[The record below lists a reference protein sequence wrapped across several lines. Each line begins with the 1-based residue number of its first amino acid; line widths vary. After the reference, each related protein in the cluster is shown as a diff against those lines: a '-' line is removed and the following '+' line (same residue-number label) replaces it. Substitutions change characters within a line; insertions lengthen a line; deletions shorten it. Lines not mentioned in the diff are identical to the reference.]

1 MGFYT
6 LYLTQTIYM
15 RKQLITYFVSFF
27 LLLSSFLS
35 AQLPSNVLVGYHE
48 NWYTLKLS
56 QINSNYNVICLAFA
70 LPLNAPSVGYDIRY
84 TIPAGYTGTAA
95 QMKAAFMADIDA
107 LHAQGKVVLL
117 SIGGAT
123 GPVMLST
130 TTQRDVF
137 VSSINAILADYSY
150 KIDGIDLDL
159 ETSSMAFGSSWT
171 ITSPAAG
178 QTNMVNAVKSI
189 MSNYQTQTGKKLLVA
204 AAPEVVYLMG
214 GLSTYQVSNL
224 NGGAFLPILDGLR
237 NDIDLL
243 CMQLYNAGGSGGGVY
258 AWNNTIYYD
267 DGSPDFALA
276 MNETVVKGF
285 TCVSGKGTFTGIP
298 ASKLAF
304 GFPATTAPSAAG
316 TGYVTP
322 ANVCNAAKYFKG
334 EIAKPSGVNY
344 TMTTSYPSLKGLMT
358 WSINEDSYQ
367 SYPFVGAYT
376 CAFSSSAPTANFSSS
391 SSSACTA
398 QSITFS
404 NTSTGSPTSYSW
416 NFGADASIATAST
429 VGPHSIA
436 YSTTGTKTIT
446 LTATNASGSNTISK
460 TVNITA
466 GSGNAGAITGNA
478 AVCQNSSQSYSISTV
493 TNATNYTWSVPAGS
507 TITSGQGTNAISVT
521 IGATAGNISVTPSN
535 GCSSGTAATKAITIS
550 PAPSAAGSITGSGS
564 VCAGAIN
571 VSYTIAAVTNATAY
585 TWAVPSGATITGGQ
599 GTTSITVTFGSSAGN
614 ISVTPSNS
622 CGNGTAAT
630 KAIAINNTLGTTG
643 SISGS
648 TTVCSGQSGLT
659 YSIAAVSGAS
669 TYTWTVPSGTSITS
683 GQGTTA
689 ITITMGSTA
698 GNITVT
704 PSNSCSSGTTS
715 SITLNNTGATLPL
728 NEGFETSV
736 PPASWSL
743 SNADASNT
751 WTSST
756 AYASGS
762 KSAKMTFYGY
772 ANSGARDELKTMPLN
787 FSGLSGA
794 ILTFKHAYAWLNKNG
809 TISDRYDSL
818 AISVSTDCGNSWTQI
833 WKKGGSQLSTLTS
846 GAGQSKAFTPTAS
859 QWVSNSISLS
869 AYAGQGS
876 VLVKFIACNRN
887 GNNLYIDNIN
897 ISGTMAPAPAA
908 IAIETD
914 QLTTGINEVNN
925 ENTLKV
931 FPNPFRSGDQLYFT
945 TELAI
950 DASITLVDMM
960 GKEIHTFSQKAVF
973 AKGQH
978 VFEYPSNLPAG
989 IYFVKLT
996 MDNEVKSIQCIKLE

>member
-1 MGFYT
+1 
-6 LYLTQTIYM
+6 M
-15 RKQLITYFVSFF
+15 RKQLTTSIVLFCIF
-27 LLLSSFLS
+27 LSSFLS

-48 NWYTLKLS
+48 NWNTLKLS

-70 LPLNAPSVGYDIRY
+70 LPVNAPSVGYDIRY

-95 QMKAAFMADIDA
+95 QMQAAFIADIDA
-107 LHAQGKVVLL
+107 LHAAGKVVLL

-130 TTQRDVF
+130 TAQRDVF
-137 VSSINAILADYSY
+137 VSSVNNILSTYSY

-171 ITSPAAG
+171 MTSPAAG

-189 MSNYQTQTGKKLLVA
+189 MTNYQTQTGKKLLLT

-258 AWNNTIYYD
+258 AWNGTIYYD
-267 DGSPDFALA
+267 NGSPDFALA
-276 MNETVVKGF
+276 MNETVIKGF
-285 TCVSGKGTFTGIP
+285 TCVSGKGSFTGIP
-298 ASKLAF
+298 ANKLAF
-304 GFPATTAPSAAG
+304 GFPATTAPTAAG

-322 ANVCNAAKYFKG
+322 TNVCNAAKYFKG
-334 EIAKPSGVNY
+334 AIAKPTGVTY
-344 TMTTSYPSLKGLMT
+344 TMSTFYPSLKGLMT

-376 CAFSSSAPTANFSSS
+376 CAFSSSAPTANFSISS
-391 SSSACTA
+391 TSACTG
-398 QSITFS
+398 QSLTFTNS
-404 NTSTGSPTSYSW
+404 STGSPTSYSW
-416 NFGADASIATAST
+416 NFGTDASIATATT
-429 VGPHSIA
+429 VGPHSIS

-446 LTATNASGSNTISK
+446 LTVSNTGGSNTISK
-460 TVNITA
+460 TVTISGT
-466 GSGNAGAITGNA
+466 SGNAGAITGNA
-478 AVCQNSSQSYSISTV
+478 AVCQTSSQSYSIAAVS
-493 TNATNYTWSVPAGS
+493 NATNYTWTVPTGS
-507 TITSGQGTNAISVT
+507 AITSGQGSNAITVT
-521 IGATAGNISVTPSN
+521 IGGTAGNISVTPSN
-535 GCSSGTAATKAITIS
+535 GCSSGTAATKAITIN
-550 PAPSAAGSITGSGS
+550 PAPSAAGSITGSSS

-571 VSYTIAAVTNATAY
+571 VSYSIAAVSNATAY
-585 TWAVPSGATITGGQ
+585 TWSVPSGATITGGQ
-599 GTTSITVTFGSSAGN
+599 GTTGITVTFGSSAGN

-622 CGNGTAAT
+622 CGNGSAAT
-630 KAIAINNTLGTTG
+630 KAITINNTLGATG
-643 SISGS
+643 SISGNQ
-648 TTVCSGQSGLT
+648 TVCSGQSGLT

-669 TYTWTVPSGTSITS
+669 TYTWTVPSGASITS
-683 GQGTTA
+683 GQGSTS
-689 ITITMGSTA
+689 ITMTTGSTT
-698 GNITVT
+698 GNISVT

-715 SITLNNTGATLPL
+715 SITVSTTTGATLPL
-728 NEGFETSV
+728 NEGFESAV

-762 KSAKMTFYGY
+762 KSAKMTFFGY

-787 FSGLSGA
+787 FNGFSTVV
-794 ILTFKHAYAWLNKNG
+794 LTFKHAYAWLNKSG
-809 TISDRYDSL
+809 TSKDKYDSL
-818 AISVSTDCGNSWTQI
+818 AIAVSTDCGSSWTQI
-833 WKKGGSQLSTLTS
+833 WKKGGTQLSTLAS
-846 GAGQSKAFTPTAS
+846 GTGQSTAFTPTTS
-859 QWVSNSISLS
+859 QWASNSISLA

-876 VLVKFIACNRN
+876 VLVKFIACNRD

-897 ISGTMAPAPAA
+897 ISGTMAPVPLNTIDIVADPLS
-908 IAIETD
+908 IEID
-914 QLTTGINEVNN
+914 EIKN
-925 ENTLKV
+925 ENTLSV
-931 FPNPFRSGDQLYFT
+931 YPNPFRNGDQLYFT
-945 TELAI
+945 TEVAI

-960 GKEIHTFSQKAVF
+960 GKDIYTFSQKAVF
-973 AKGQH
+973 VKGQH

-996 MDNEVKSIQCIKLE
+996 TDNEVKSIQCIKLD